1 MFRIRI
7 IWFFLVALTP
17 TCVSAEPPVLIPR
30 DVEILT
36 ESLRHFDL
44 LKEFYSNYTCD
55 GELVYEAIDPNNMKL
70 KKFNPTRGALAIRDD
85 KMYRLSGP
93 WHGVECLLIATPERF
108 HLFEKSA
115 STGKMFVRSHGKGYQ
130 PQGVPEEWL
139 FRHGGWSPGYIPMVL
154 GNLDPTRN
162 ARILS
167 VVVSQEGGE
176 DLVTVESSG
185 AQGQLVEHGHDT
197 YYRDLHWALKDCFT
211 WKAIAENNSYSV
223 SRVHIEYQGQAG
235 GFPIIK
241 RMVSENGHAPYG
253 TAAVDH
259 EQVYDAGEV
268 VLAERR
274 TLTVDHFTPGPPD
287 MSVFDPAPILKEIG
301 GLGKPPKPWW
311 QVWFL
316 ALNAIFLIWL
326 GLFFW
331 RRSRRQDHP
340 PPRSAPDASPP
351 SPAPP

>member
-7 IWFFLVALTP
+7 IWYFLVATTP
-17 TCVSAEPPVLIPR
+17 AFVLAEPPKLSPR

-44 LKEFYSNYTCD
+44 LKEFYSNYSCD
-55 GELVYEAIDPNNMKL
+55 GELVYEAIDPNTMKL
-70 KKFNPTRGALAIRDD
+70 KRFNPTRGALAIRDD

-211 WKAIAENNSYSV
+211 WKAIAETNSYSV

-241 RMVSENGHAPYG
+241 RLVSENGHAPYG

-287 MSVFDPAPILKEIG
+287 LSVFDPAPILKEIG
-301 GLGKPPKPWW
+301 GLRIPTISWW
-311 QVWFL
+311 RAGFV
-316 ALNAIFLIWL
+316 AVNAILLIWL
-326 GLFFW
+326 GIFCL
-331 RRSRRQDHP
+331 RRSRKQDNLAPTPDAP
-340 PPRSAPDASPP
+340 PPN
-351 SPAPP
+351 PAPP